1 MPHLLPGDPGVLT
14 MMMVTPRWK
23 ASSVSR
29 KQHLCHLRDPSPSL
43 HAACRAR
50 LDLCPPI
57 TGGKGQRA
65 SLLPCAECRTQRSH
79 YASLN
84 RRLCLAAIILFSAAD
99 VSPPF
104 LYWEYSA
111 AFSSAGRA
119 MSERNDTPR
128 SSDPGNTWKGSGDMA
143 WRKPER
149 WEEEGQASMHQ
160 SAYFNGWFLQ
170 VCT

>member
-1 MPHLLPGDPGVLT
+1 
-14 MMMVTPRWK
+14 MMMIVTPLE
-23 ASSVSR
+23 SQ
-29 KQHLCHLRDPSPSL
+29 QHFPQAAPVPPPGPFSQSGCCLQGMSGPLPSL
-43 HAACRAR
+43 
-50 LDLCPPI
+50 D
-57 TGGKGQRA
+57 GKGKGL
-65 SLLPCAECRTQRSH
+65 LLPCAECRRQRSH

-99 VSPPF
+99 ASPPF
-104 LYWEYSA
+104 LNWEYSA

-128 SSDPGNTWKGSGDMA
+128 PSDLGNTWKGAGDMA

-149 WEEEGQASMHQ
+149 WEEEVQASLYRT
-160 SAYFNGWFLQ
+160 AYFNGLFLQ